1 MDLEYRSVKELFQL
15 ADEFEGGL
23 VEAILKVE
31 AFIADKT
38 ESEIKNKMQENL
50 EVMRK
55 AIEDGRAEDI
65 KSPSGLVGGEAAKL
79 EGFQASWA
87 TGIHQKAAV
96 NALAVAGVNACM
108 GRVVASPTAGASGI
122 VPAVIFAIAEENNI
136 SDDKL
141 IESLFVAAA
150 LGRVVARK
158 ATLAGAAGGCQAEC
172 GVGAGMAA
180 GAAVYLG
187 NGSKEMIGHG
197 FSLALKNLLGLVC
210 DPVAGL
216 VEVPCVKRNG
226 FAASHAITA
235 ATMAL
240 AGIESKIPADD
251 VILAM
256 KDIGEQLPLSL
267 KETSEGGLAVTETG
281 LEIEKNLDFLNN

>member
-1 MDLEYRSVKELFQL
+1 MELVYRSVKELFQL
-15 ADEFEGGL
+15 AEEFDGDL
-23 VEAILKVE
+23 VEAIIKVE
-31 AFIADKT
+31 SFTTDKT
-38 ESEIKNKMQENL
+38 ETEIKAKMQENL

-55 AIEDGRAEDI
+55 AIEDGKAEDI
-65 KSPSGLVGGEAAKL
+65 KSPSGLVGGEASKL
-79 EGFQASWA
+79 EGFQSSWN
-87 TGIHQKAAV
+87 TGIHQQAAV
-96 NALAVAGVNACM
+96 NAIAVGGVNACM

-141 IESLFVAAA
+141 VESLFVAAA
-150 LGRVVARK
+150 LGRVVAKK

-256 KDIGEQLPLSL
+256 KDIGDQLPLSL
-267 KETSEGGLAVTETG
+267 KETSEGGLAITEAG
-281 LEIEKNLDFLNN
+281 LEIKRNLDI

>member
-1 MDLEYRSVKELFQL
+1 MELVYRSVKELFQL
-15 ADEFEGGL
+15 ADEIDGGL
-23 VEAILKVE
+23 VEAIIKVE
-31 AFIADKT
+31 AFVTDKT
-38 ESEIKNKMQENL
+38 ESEIKAKMQENL

-55 AIEDGRAEDI
+55 AIENGKAEDI

-79 EGFQASWA
+79 EGFQTSWP
-87 TGIHQKAAV
+87 TGIHQQAAV
-96 NALAVAGVNACM
+96 NAIAVAGVNACM

-122 VPAVIFAIAEENNI
+122 VPAVIFAIAEENEI
-136 SDDKL
+136 SDQRL
-141 IESLFVAAA
+141 VESLFVAAA
-150 LGRVVARK
+150 IGRVVAKK
-158 ATLAGAAGGCQAEC
+158 ADLAGAAGGCQAEC

-256 KDIGEQLPLSL
+256 KDIGDQLPLSL

-281 LEIEKNLDFLNN
+281 LEITKNLDI

>member
-1 MDLEYRSVKELFQL
+1 MELIYRSVKELFQL
-15 ADEFEGGL
+15 ADQIDGGL
-23 VEAILKVE
+23 VEAIIKVE
-31 AFIADKT
+31 AFTTDKT
-38 ESEIKNKMQENL
+38 ESEIKAKMQENL

-55 AIEDGRAEDI
+55 AIEDGKAEEI
-65 KSPSGLVGGEAAKL
+65 KSPSGLVGGEAARL
-79 EGFQASWA
+79 ESFQSPWA
-87 TGIHQKAAV
+87 TGIHQKAAA
-96 NALAVAGVNACM
+96 NAVAVAGVNACM

-122 VPAVIFAIAEENNI
+122 VPAVIFAIAEENDI
-136 SDDKL
+136 SDDRL
-141 IESLFVAAA
+141 VESLFVAAA
-150 LGRVVARK
+150 LGRVVAKK

-226 FAASHAITA
+226 FAASHAITG

-251 VILAM
+251 VIMAM

-281 LEIEKNLDFLNN
+281 LEIKESLDFLG

>member
-1 MDLEYRSVKELFQL
+1 MELVYRSVKELFQL
-15 ADEFEGGL
+15 AEEFDGGL
-23 VEAILKVE
+23 VEAIIKVE
-31 AFIADKT
+31 AFTTDKT
-38 ESEIKNKMQENL
+38 EVEIKARMQENL

-55 AIEDGRAEDI
+55 AIEDGKAEDI
-65 KSPSGLVGGEAAKL
+65 KSPSKLVGGEAFKL
-79 EGFQASWA
+79 EGFQSSWN
-87 TGIHQKAAV
+87 TGIHQTAAV
-96 NALAVAGVNACM
+96 NAIAVAGINACM

-122 VPAVIFAIAEENNI
+122 VPAVIFAIAEENDI
-136 SDDKL
+136 SDEKL
-141 IESLFVAAA
+141 VESLFIAAA
-150 LGRVVARK
+150 LGRVVAKK

-210 DPVAGL
+210 DPVVGL

-251 VILAM
+251 IILAM
-256 KDIGEQLPLSL
+256 KDIGDQLPLSL

-281 LEIEKNLDFLNN
+281 LEIERNLDI

>member
-1 MDLEYRSVKELFQL
+1 MELVYRSVKELFQL
-15 ADEFEGGL
+15 ADEIDGGL
-23 VEAILKVE
+23 VEAIIKVE
-31 AFIADKT
+31 AFVTDKT
-38 ESEIKNKMQENL
+38 ESEIKAKMQENL

-55 AIEDGRAEDI
+55 AIENGKAEDI

-79 EGFQASWA
+79 EGFQTPWA
-87 TGIHQKAAV
+87 TGIHQQAAV
-96 NALAVAGVNACM
+96 NAIAVAGVNACM

-122 VPAVIFAIAEENNI
+122 VPAVIFAIAEENEI
-136 SDDKL
+136 SDQRL
-141 IESLFVAAA
+141 VESLFVAAA
-150 LGRVVARK
+150 IGRVVAKK
-158 ATLAGAAGGCQAEC
+158 ADLAGAAGGCQAEC

-256 KDIGEQLPLSL
+256 KDIGDQLPLSL

-281 LEIEKNLDFLNN
+281 LEITKNLDI

>member
-1 MDLEYRSVKELFQL
+1 MELIYRSVKELFQL
-15 ADEFEGGL
+15 AEEFDGGL
-23 VEAILKVE
+23 VEAIIKVE
-31 AFIADKT
+31 AFTTDKT
-38 ESEIKNKMQENL
+38 ESEIKAKMQKNL

-55 AIEDGRAEDI
+55 AIEDGKAEDI

-79 EGFQASWA
+79 DGFESSWV
-87 TGIHQKAAV
+87 TGIHQRAAA
-96 NALAVAGVNACM
+96 NAVAVAGVNACM

-122 VPAVIFAIAEENNI
+122 VPAVIFAIAEENAI
-136 SDDKL
+136 ADEKL
-141 IESLFVAAA
+141 VESLFVAAA
-150 LGRVVARK
+150 LGRVVAKK

-172 GVGAGMAA
+172 GVGAAMAA

-226 FAASHAITA
+226 FAASHAITG

-251 VILAM
+251 VIMAM

-281 LEIEKNLDFLNN
+281 LKIEESLDF

>member
-1 MDLEYRSVKELFQL
+1 MELVYRSVKELFQL
-15 ADEFEGGL
+15 AEEFDGDL
-23 VEAILKVE
+23 VEAIIKVE
-31 AFIADKT
+31 SFTTDKT
-38 ESEIKNKMQENL
+38 ETEIKAKMQENL

-55 AIEDGRAEDI
+55 AIEDGKAEDI

-79 EGFQASWA
+79 EGFQSSWN
-87 TGIHQKAAV
+87 TGIHQQAAV
-96 NALAVAGVNACM
+96 NAIAVGGVNACM

-141 IESLFVAAA
+141 VESLFVAAA
-150 LGRVVARK
+150 LGRVVAKK

-226 FAASHAITA
+226 FAASHAIIA

-256 KDIGEQLPLSL
+256 KDIGDQLPLSL
-267 KETSEGGLAVTETG
+267 KETSEGGLAITEAG
-281 LEIEKNLDFLNN
+281 LEIKRNLDI

>member
-1 MDLEYRSVKELFQL
+1 MELVYRSVKELFQL
-15 ADEFEGGL
+15 ADEIEGGL
-23 VEAILKVE
+23 VDAIIKVE
-31 AFIADKT
+31 AFTTDKT
-38 ESEIKNKMQENL
+38 ETEIRAKMQENL

-55 AIEDGRAEDI
+55 AIADGKDADI
-65 KSPSGLVGGEAAKL
+65 KSPSKLVGGEAAKL
-79 EGFQASWA
+79 ENFQADWT
-87 TGIHQKAAV
+87 TGIHQKAAI
-96 NALAVAGVNACM
+96 NAVAVAGVNACM

-122 VPAVIFAIAEENNI
+122 VPAVIFAIAEENDI

-141 IESLFVAAA
+141 VDSLFVAAA
-150 LGRVVARK
+150 LGRVVAKK

-180 GAAVYLG
+180 GASVYLG

-251 VILAM
+251 VIVAM

-281 LEIEKNLDFLNN
+281 LEIENNLNLD